1 MEEELQEDLAGE
13 QMTGVGHGRGRGQGE
28 AEGEREGGAGRGRG
42 QGAGG
47 PNTNSHAS
55 SAIGKKKLVT
65 RGTIVNLRFRHL
77 AIYLRCDN

>member
-1 MEEELQEDLAGE
+1 MEKELQEDLASE
-13 QMTGVGHGRGRGQGE
+13 QTTGAGRGQGE

-42 QGAGG
+42 RGAGA

>member
-1 MEEELQEDLAGE
+1 MAGE
-13 QMTGVGHGRGRGQGE
+13 QTIGAGHGRGGGQGE
-28 AEGEREGGAGRGRG
+28 VEGEREGGAGRGA
-42 QGAGG
+42 GA
-47 PNTNSHAS
+47 PNTNGHAS